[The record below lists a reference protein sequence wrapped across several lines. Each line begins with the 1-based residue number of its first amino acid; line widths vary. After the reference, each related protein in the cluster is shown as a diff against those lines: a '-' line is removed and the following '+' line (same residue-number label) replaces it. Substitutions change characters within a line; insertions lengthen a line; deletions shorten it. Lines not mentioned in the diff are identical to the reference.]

1 MDEFK
6 TFYFNI
12 TPITRYYIT
21 ALFITAIIATYLKSL
36 QIVIYYIYLD
46 YKLVFYFFQIWR
58 LFTNIFFIGGFSTSF
73 LFFVIM
79 MYMHIQQVEKS
90 AIVTRVYATF
100 IMMIIY
106 LLIFLNII
114 NLISFKVFGFPPG
127 FTLAQQLLLA
137 FIYVDSKREP
147 QKMLNLYFVPVKN
160 AFYPYALIIFNI
172 VSGGGIYDN
181 IIGIIAG
188 NIYYVMVDVLPVTK
202 NLKILKTPKFLVD
215 LLEKYYYSRLPYDN
229 LNTHNDNN
237 QGNDGQ
243 FGFGNSGVMNRGRGN
258 DNDNNN
264 NTNNRGGFRAFGG
277 RGHVVG

>member
-1 MDEFK
+1 MDDFK

-21 ALFITAIIATYLKSL
+21 ILFVTAIIATYLKSL

-73 LFFVIM
+73 LFFVVM

-202 NLKILKTPKFLVD
+202 NLKLLKTPKFLVD

-258 DNDNNN
+258 DNNNN

>member
-1 MDEFK
+1 MDDFK
-6 TFYFNI
+6 TFYFKI

-21 ALFITAIIATYLKSL
+21 IIFITATIATYLKSL

-46 YKLVFYFFQIWR
+46 YKLVFIFFQIWR
-58 LFTNIFFIGGFSTSF
+58 LFTNVFFIGGFSTSF
-73 LFFVIM
+73 LFFVVM
-79 MYMHIQQVEKS
+79 MYMHIQNVEKS

-114 NLISFKVFGFPPG
+114 NIISYKIFGFEPG
-127 FTLAQQLLLA
+127 FTLAHQLLLA
-137 FIYVDSKREP
+137 FIYIDSKREP
-147 QKMLNLYFVPVKN
+147 QKMLNLYFIPVKN
-160 AFYPYALIIFNI
+160 AFYPYALIVFNI

-188 NIYYVMVDVLPVTK
+188 NIYYFLVDVLPVTK

-215 LLEKYYYSRLPYDN
+215 LFEKYYYSRLPYEN
-229 LNTHNDNN
+229 LNAHNDNN

-258 DNDNNN
+258 DNNNN
-264 NTNNRGGFRAFGG
+264 NNNRGGYRAFGG

>member
-1 MDEFK
+1 MDDFK

-21 ALFITAIIATYLKSL
+21 ILFVTAIIATYLKSL

-258 DNDNNN
+258 DNNNNN

>member
-1 MDEFK
+1 MDDFK

-21 ALFITAIIATYLKSL
+21 ILFVTAIIATYLKSL

-73 LFFVIM
+73 LFFVVM

-258 DNDNNN
+258 GNNNN

>member
-1 MDEFK
+1 MDDFK

-73 LFFVIM
+73 LFFVVM

-258 DNDNNN
+258 DNNNN

>member
-21 ALFITAIIATYLKSL
+21 ILFVTAIIATYLKSL

-258 DNDNNN
+258 DNNNN

>member
-114 NLISFKVFGFPPG
+114 NLISFKIFGFPPG

-258 DNDNNN
+258 DNNNN

>member
-73 LFFVIM
+73 LFFVVM

-258 DNDNNN
+258 DNNNNN

>member
-258 DNDNNN
+258 DNNNNN

>member
-1 MDEFK
+1 MDDFK

-243 FGFGNSGVMNRGRGN
+243 FGFGNSGVMNRGRG
-258 DNDNNN
+258 
-264 NTNNRGGFRAFGG
+264 
-277 RGHVVG
+277 HVVG

>member
-1 MDEFK
+1 MDDFK
-6 TFYFNI
+6 TFYFSI

-21 ALFITAIIATYLKSL
+21 ILFVTAIIATYLKSL

-73 LFFVIM
+73 LFFVVM

-258 DNDNNN
+258 DNNNN

>member
-1 MDEFK
+1 MDDFK

-21 ALFITAIIATYLKSL
+21 ILFVTAIIATYLKSL

-73 LFFVIM
+73 LFFVVM

-258 DNDNNN
+258 DNNNS

>member
-1 MDEFK
+1 MDDFK
-6 TFYFNI
+6 TFYFKI

-21 ALFITAIIATYLKSL
+21 ILFVTAIIATYLKSL
-36 QIVIYYIYLD
+36 QIIIYYIFLD

-73 LFFVIM
+73 LFFVVM

-258 DNDNNN
+258 DNNNNN

>member
-1 MDEFK
+1 MDDFK
-6 TFYFNI
+6 TFYFKI

-21 ALFITAIIATYLKSL
+21 ILFVTAIIATYLKSL

-258 DNDNNN
+258 DNNNNN

>member
-1 MDEFK
+1 MDDFK

-21 ALFITAIIATYLKSL
+21 ILFVTAIIATYLKSL

-258 DNDNNN
+258 DNNNN
-264 NTNNRGGFRAFGG
+264 NNRGGFRAFGG

>member
-243 FGFGNSGVMNRGRGN
+243 FGFGNSGVMNRGRGI
-258 DNDNNN
+258 DNNNN

>member
-258 DNDNNN
+258 GNNNN

>member
-1 MDEFK
+1 MDDFK
-6 TFYFNI
+6 TFYFKI

-21 ALFITAIIATYLKSL
+21 ILFITAIIATYMKAL
-36 QIVIYYIYLD
+36 QIVIYYIFLD
-46 YKLVFYFFQIWR
+46 YKLVFTYLQIWR
-58 LFTNIFFIGGFSTSF
+58 LFTNILFIGGFSTSF
-73 LFFVIM
+73 LFFVVM
-79 MYMHIQQVEKS
+79 MYMHIQNVEKT

-100 IMMIIY
+100 VMMIIY
-106 LLIFLNII
+106 LLIFLNVI
-114 NLISFKVFGFPPG
+114 NLISFKVFGFAPG

-181 IIGIIAG
+181 VIGIIAG
-188 NIYYVMVDVLPVTK
+188 NIYYFLVDVLPVTK
-202 NLKILKTPKFLVD
+202 NIKILKTPKFLVD
-215 LLEKYYYSRLPYDN
+215 LFEKYYYSRLSYDN
-229 LNTHNDNN
+229 LNTNNDNN
-237 QGNDGQ
+237 QGNNGQ

-258 DNDNNN
+258 DNNNN
-264 NTNNRGGFRAFGG
+264 GNRGGFRAFGG

>member
-1 MDEFK
+1 
-6 TFYFNI
+6 
-12 TPITRYYIT
+12 
-21 ALFITAIIATYLKSL
+21 
-36 QIVIYYIYLD
+36 
-46 YKLVFYFFQIWR
+46 
-58 LFTNIFFIGGFSTSF
+58 
-73 LFFVIM
+73 
-79 MYMHIQQVEKS
+79 MHIQQVEKS

-106 LLIFLNII
+106 LLFFLNII

-215 LLEKYYYSRLPYDN
+215 LLEKYYYS
-229 LNTHNDNN
+229 
-237 QGNDGQ
+237 NDGQ

-258 DNDNNN
+258 DNNNNN